1 VSEKIVHRAADGTVV
16 GVEVHVSPRRPTKQ
30 SSNHHLD
37 PTDPGVIRALSSE
50 GYAATAVAEYGIYV
64 AAQTIY
70 YNGARAYNAGDP
82 VPVSNVEQHGYLERG
97 LVRRVDEPA
106 PEVDATTPLA
116 VRLTVRC
123 RQAQLLG
130 VYGVDDPPILLGF
143 FAADVLRLQGTD
155 VVAPRPVHLLAWLQ
169 SGRDAADFVETVI
182 ADPAIPLQLWCP
194 NHKAGHD
201 IDPAQLRAEIADAD
215 RAHSSGPWCAVERVE
230 AKG

>member
-1 VSEKIVHRAADGTVV
+1 MSEKIKHYGPDGSVV
-16 GVEVHVSPRRPTKQ
+16 GVEVHMSPRRPTKK

-37 PTDPGVIRALSSE
+37 PTDPRVIRALSSE
-50 GYAATAVAEYGIYV
+50 GYAAAQAAEYGIYV

-70 YNGARAYNAGDP
+70 YNGVRAYNAGDA

-106 PEVDATTPLA
+106 PEVDATTPLT

-143 FAADVLRLQGTD
+143 FVGGVLRLRELD
-155 VVAPRPVHLLAWLQ
+155 VIAPRPVHLLAWLQ
-169 SGRDAADFVETVI
+169 SGRDAADFVESVV
-182 ADPAIPLQLWCP
+182 ADAATPLQLWCP

-215 RAHSSGPWCAVERVE
+215 RAHSRGPWCAIERVE